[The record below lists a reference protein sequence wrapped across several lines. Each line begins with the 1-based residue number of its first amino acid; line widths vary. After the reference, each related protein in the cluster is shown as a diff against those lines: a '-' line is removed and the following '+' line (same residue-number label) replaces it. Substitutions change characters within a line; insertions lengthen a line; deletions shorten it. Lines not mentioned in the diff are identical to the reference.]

1 MSKKILQYTAIAAS
15 LLTCLTPNIAQAD
28 MGEGWFDL
36 DRFQF
41 RGRIISVIA
50 DGSGTVDGTA
60 LETDVSAS
68 ETLEFDVSYF
78 FTKNIAAELI
88 AATSKHTVQ
97 AGTSNLGNAWIL
109 PPTVTL
115 QYHFTPEE
123 KFSPYL
129 GAGLNYSMFYG
140 EDSAAGFS
148 ELDVEGGVGY
158 AVQAGFDYW
167 IDEHWGINMDV
178 KYIDLDVD
186 VDVVSGGTTALRAS
200 NVDLNP
206 VVAGVGVSYRF

>member
-1 MSKKILQYTAIAAS
+1 
-15 LLTCLTPNIAQAD
+15 
-28 MGEGWFDL
+28 
-36 DRFQF
+36 
-41 RGRIISVIA
+41 
-50 DGSGTVDGTA
+50 
-60 LETDVSAS
+60 
-68 ETLEFDVSYF
+68 
-78 FTKNIAAELI
+78 
-88 AATSKHTVQ
+88 
-97 AGTSNLGNAWIL
+97 
-109 PPTVTL
+109 
-115 QYHFTPEE
+115 
-123 KFSPYL
+123 
-129 GAGLNYSMFYG
+129 MFYG